1 MSNNGLPR
9 FGGKK
14 GWGRRGRSDAEFDH
28 LVPHVSRLSRDNR
41 IKLSYGTSL
50 ANAVFSRGLIRIDI
64 IG

>member
-1 MSNNGLPR
+1 MWEREGK
-9 FGGKK
+9 GGE
-14 GWGRRGRSDAEFDH
+14 GQVSDAEFSH
-28 LVPHVSRLSRDNR
+28 LVPHASRLSRDNR